1 MVVNSSE
8 GKKTEGNKNNMS
20 STFGVME
27 VHKSADKMARDNLKV
42 EPE

>member
-27 VHKSADKMARDNLKV
+27 VHQSADKIARENLKI